1 MSMIDT
7 SGYYRQGQ
15 AAKNQFGALSARNAY
30 AHFLSQTR
38 GKRNLSMLQQQQATG
53 VPKLISSYTQ
63 RNLAGPGVTSG
74 IFSKGLQDYAIESQR
89 SQQDIQDEINASVRN
104 QELDFAQ
111 NQADLNARLV
121 DLEEQKNREIAN
133 SAAALTSYK
142 PFLG

>member
-1 MSMIDT
+1 MSNIDM
-7 SGYYRQGQ
+7 SGYYKQRQ
-15 AAKNQFGALSARNAY
+15 AAKNQFGALSARNSY

-38 GKRNLSMLQQQQATG
+38 GKRNLSMLQEKQTAG

-63 RNLAGPGVTSG
+63 RNLAGPGITSG

-89 SQQDIQDEINASVRN
+89 SQQDIQDAINASARN

-111 NQADLNARLV
+111 NQADLEARLL

-133 SAAALTSYK
+133 SASALTSYK

>member
-38 GKRNLSMLQQQQATG
+38 GKRNLSMLKERQATG
-53 VPKLISSYTQ
+53 VPRLISSYTQ
-63 RNLAGPGVTSG
+63 RNLAGPGITSG

-89 SQQDIQDEINASVRN
+89 SQQDIQDDINSGLKN
-104 QELDFAQ
+104 FELESAQ
-111 NQADLNARLV
+111 NQADLNARLI

-133 SAAALTSYK
+133 SASALTSYK

>member
-1 MSMIDT
+1 MSNIDM
-7 SGYYRQGQ
+7 SGYYKQRQ
-15 AAKNQFGALSARNAY
+15 AAKNQFGALSARNSY

-38 GKRNLSMLQQQQATG
+38 GKRNLSMLKQQQAAG
-53 VPKLISSYTQ
+53 MPKLISSYTQ

-89 SQQDIQDEINASVRN
+89 SQQDVQDEINASSRN

-111 NQADLNARLV
+111 NQADLEARLI

-133 SAAALTSYK
+133 SASALTSYK

>member
-1 MSMIDT
+1 MSNIDM
-7 SGYYRQGQ
+7 SGYYKQRQ
-15 AAKNQFGALSARNAY
+15 AAKNQFGALSARNSY

-38 GKRNLSMLQQQQATG
+38 GKRNLSMLQEKQTAG

-63 RNLAGPGVTSG
+63 RNLAGPGITSG

-89 SQQDIQDEINASVRN
+89 SQQDIQDEINASARN

-111 NQADLNARLV
+111 NQADLEARLL

-133 SAAALTSYK
+133 SASALTSYK

>member
-1 MSMIDT
+1 MSNIDT
-7 SGYYRQGQ
+7 SGYYRRGQ

-38 GKRNLSMLQQQQATG
+38 GKRDLSMLQEKQAAG
-53 VPKLISSYTQ
+53 IPKLISSYTQ

-89 SQQDIQDEINASVRN
+89 SQQDIQDEINASARN
-104 QELDFAQ
+104 QELDLAQ
-111 NQADLNARLV
+111 NQADLAARLTE
-121 DLEEQKNREIAN
+121 LEEEKNREIAGTA
-133 SAAALTSYK
+133 SALTSYK

>member
-1 MSMIDT
+1 MSNIDM
-7 SGYYRQGQ
+7 SGYYKQRE
-15 AAKNQFGALSARNAY
+15 AAKNQFGALSARNSY

-38 GKRNLSMLQQQQATG
+38 GKRDLSMLQEKQSAG

-63 RNLAGPGVTSG
+63 RNLAGPGITSG

-89 SQQDIQDEINASVRN
+89 SQQDVQDEINASSRN

-111 NQADLNARLV
+111 NQADLEARLL
-121 DLEEQKNREIAN
+121 DLEEQKNREIAG
-133 SAAALTSYK
+133 SASALTSYK

>member
-38 GKRNLSMLQQQQATG
+38 GKRNLSMLQEQQAANT
-53 VPKLISSYTQ
+53 PKLISSYTQ
-63 RNLAGPGVTSG
+63 RNLAGPSVTSG
-74 IFSKGLQDYAIESQR
+74 IFSKGLNDYAIEAQR
-89 SQQDIQDEINASVRN
+89 SQQDVQDELNAGLKN
-104 QELDFAQ
+104 FELESAQ
-111 NQADLNARLV
+111 TQADLDARLV
-121 DLEEQKNREIAN
+121 DLEEQKNREIAS

>member
-38 GKRNLSMLQQQQATG
+38 GKRNLSMLQQQQTTAM
-53 VPKLISSYTQ
+53 PKLISSYTQ

-89 SQQDIQDEINASVRN
+89 SQQDVQDELNAGVKN
-104 QELDFAQ
+104 FELELAQ
-111 NQADLNARLV
+111 NQADLDARLV

-133 SAAALTSYK
+133 SASALTSYK

>member
-38 GKRNLSMLQQQQATG
+38 GKRNLSMLKEQQAANT
-53 VPKLISSYTQ
+53 PKLISSYTQ
-63 RNLAGPGVTSG
+63 RNLAGPGITSG

-89 SQQDIQDEINASVRN
+89 SQQDIQDDINAN
-104 QELDFAQ
+104 LKNFELESAQ
-111 NQADLNARLV
+111 TQADLDARLL
-121 DLEEQKNREIAN
+121 DLEEQKNREIAG
-133 SAAALTSYK
+133 SASALTSYK

>member
-1 MSMIDT
+1 MSNIDT

-38 GKRNLSMLQQQQATG
+38 GKRNLSMLQEKQAAG
-53 VPKLISSYTQ
+53 MPKLISSYTQ
-63 RNLAGPGVTSG
+63 RNLAGPGITSG
-74 IFSKGLQDYAIESQR
+74 IFSKGLQDYSIESQR
-89 SQQDIQDEINASVRN
+89 SQQDIQDEINASAKN
-104 QELDFAQ
+104 QELDLAQ
-111 NQADLNARLV
+111 NQADLAARLV

-133 SAAALTSYK
+133 SASALTSYK